1 MGADKPSKPERS
13 ALQALEQT
21 GLAALVA
28 RAGELASLD
37 RLLRRNLPEA
47 LAKQC
52 RLGAWREGRLVFQVS
67 NPVWKNKLRL
77 HSREILD
84 QANAL
89 GLPAREIRI
98 TIDLAFQ
105 PGDDR

>member
-1 MGADKPSKPERS
+1 MITIAVDCMGGDYGPAVTLP
-13 ALQALEQT
+13 AC
-21 GLAALVA
+21 AAF
-28 RAGELASLD
+28 LASHPD
-37 RLLRRNLPEA
+37 AHLLLVGLPEA

-84 QANAL
+84 HANAL